1 MVQSS
6 SMTGKEFRRKRGH
19 LGLTQVQLAAQL
31 GVTGTAVARWERAE
45 RKISEPVARLLTL
58 LCKLNRSPRR
68 HP

>member
-1 MVQSS
+1 MVQFF
-6 SMTGKEFRRKRGH
+6 SMTGKEFRKKRGT
-19 LGLTQVQLAAQL
+19 LGLTQIQLAAEL
-31 GVTGTAVARWERAE
+31 GVTGTAVARWERSE